1 MRRKSFGLRRPGC
14 LVFVADGPRTGT
26 LDVVANASGTEQV
39 AASRPARVRASRSWA
54 AAGVN
59 TVVLRAEN
67 ASKAEITTAP
77 GARAITAS
85 GVPKGG
91 AAGYHPADPNWR
103 ETPASQW
110 GLDFQAATF
119 GPTMVISSSKEIS
132 YIHHHYYLDQIRLT
146 VPEGVRVIKE
156 NRTLT
161 GQTDPPPDL
170 SKAFSLVAAREVRQ
184 HPASGVGSDRQLP
197 ICVSST

>member
-1 MRRKSFGLRRPGC
+1 MWG
-14 LVFVADGPRTGT
+14 
-26 LDVVANASGTEQV
+26 
-39 AASRPARVRASRSWA
+39 ASRTVHVVLVVFFPCSMVHAQVPSKLLPTPPVPSKSLPVVQGPARVMRSWA
-54 AAGVN
+54 APGVN

-67 ASKAEITTAP
+67 ASKAEITTAR

-103 ETPASQW
+103 ETPAAQW
-110 GLDFQAATF
+110 GLDFQSASF
-119 GPTMVISSSKEIS
+119 GPMMVISTSKEIS

-170 SKAFSLVAAREVRQ
+170 SK
-184 HPASGVGSDRQLP
+184 PAP
-197 ICVSST
+197 

>member
-1 MRRKSFGLRRPGC
+1 MRGARRSVHVALIVLCSWPMVHAQVPSKLLPTPPVPSKSLP
-14 LVFVADGPRTGT
+14 
-26 LDVVANASGTEQV
+26 VVQGS
-39 AASRPARVRASRSWA
+39 ARVIRSWA
-54 AAGVN
+54 APGVN

-67 ASKAEITTAP
+67 ASKAEITTAR

-85 GVPKGG
+85 GIPQGG
-91 AAGYHPADPNWR
+91 TAGYHPADPNWR

-110 GLDFQAATF
+110 GLGFQAATF
-119 GPTMVISSSKEIS
+119 GPTMVISTSKELS

-170 SKAFSLVAAREVRQ
+170 SK
-184 HPASGVGSDRQLP
+184 PAP
-197 ICVSST
+197 